1 MRLNQCSL
9 PVSIT
14 EVDTLCQHYLSLLYS
29 DESSKPGTVTLSQ
42 ELFSETYGE
51 ILYPSINKLIS
62 SISLTEQDVFVDLGS
77 GKGQVVIQLFLN
89 SLVKE
94 AYGIE
99 LILKLHDSA
108 LAAAKRLQ
116 SELPDCFHGSRKIK
130 FLSGS
135 FLDIPFTT
143 ATVVF
148 INSTCFTQSLVN
160 ELGQIIE
167 NTPSIH
173 TVLSLRAIGTLKRL
187 IFKKA
192 IRIECSWDSALCY
205 IYRDAESL
213 LT

>member
-1 MRLNQCSL
+1 MRLNQCFL

-14 EVDTLCQHYLSLLYS
+14 EVDALCQHYLTILYS
-29 DESSKPGTVTLSQ
+29 DEPPKQGTVTLSQ
-42 ELFSETYGE
+42 NLIGETYGE

-62 SISLTEQDVFVDLGS
+62 SITLTEQDVFVDLGS

-99 LILKLHDSA
+99 LLPKLHDSA
-108 LAAAKRLQ
+108 LAAAKRLR
-116 SELPDCFHGSRKIK
+116 SELPDFFHETRKIH

-135 FLDIPFTT
+135 FLDISFAT
-143 ATVVF
+143 ATVAF

-160 ELGQIIE
+160 ELGLIIE

-173 TVLSLRAIGTLKRL
+173 TVLSLRPMGTLKRL
-187 IFKKA
+187 VFKTA

-205 IYRDAESL
+205 IYTRPK
-213 LT
+213 